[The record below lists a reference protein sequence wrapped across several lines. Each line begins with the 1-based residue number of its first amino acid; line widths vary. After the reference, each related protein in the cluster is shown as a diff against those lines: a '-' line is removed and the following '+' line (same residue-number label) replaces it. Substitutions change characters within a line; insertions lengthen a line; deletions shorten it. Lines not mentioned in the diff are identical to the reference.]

1 MKRRIELRKL
11 KTYEYVILNAVK
23 DLTRNEILRFTQNDK
38 PNMLQLLLRILL
50 SALGVMLV
58 AYLVPGIAV
67 ASFWI
72 ALVAA
77 IVLGVVNAL
86 VRPLLHLIALPIT
99 ILTLGLFSLVINA
112 ATFALAAW
120 LVPGFTVS
128 GFGPALWGAIAFA
141 VYSWLVNTVI
151 TEEKKS

>member
-1 MKRRIELRKL
+1 M
-11 KTYEYVILNAVK
+11 
-23 DLTRNEILRFTQNDK
+23 
-38 PNMLQLLLRILL
+38 LRIIIRLLL

-77 IVLGVVNAL
+77 IVIGVVNAL
-86 VRPLLHLIALPIT
+86 IRPLLHLIALPIT
-99 ILTLGLFSLVINA
+99 ILTLGLFSLVVNA
-112 ATFALAAW
+112 ACFGLAAW

-128 GFGPALWGAIAFA
+128 GFGPAFFGALVFA
-141 VYSWLVNTVI
+141 LYGWLVNVLI
-151 TEEKKS
+151 SDEA